1 VAEKKIHNF
10 SEIQLVSR
18 EKFVS
23 ELGSFSVTF
32 ESGKTL
38 QNNFYQDSISIL
50 ENINT
55 LKGMHFQSGEFAQAK
70 LVTVLQGAILDYFI
84 DLRKDSSTYLDY
96 GKVLLDDGN
105 NDMLF
110 IPKGFAHGYITQ
122 KQKTIISYKLDA
134 AYNPDFEI
142 TLLWNDPK
150 INIQWPE
157 VNNMHISKKDI
168 EGLEFKEIEKLL

>member
-1 VAEKKIHNF
+1 MAEKKIHNF

-84 DLRKDSSTYLDY
+84 DLRKDSSTYLNY
-96 GKVLLDDGN
+96 
-105 NDMLF
+105 
-110 IPKGFAHGYITQ
+110 
-122 KQKTIISYKLDA
+122 
-134 AYNPDFEI
+134 
-142 TLLWNDPK
+142 
-150 INIQWPE
+150 
-157 VNNMHISKKDI
+157 
-168 EGLEFKEIEKLL
+168 

>member
-1 VAEKKIHNF
+1 MAEKKIHNF
-10 SEIQLVSR
+10 SEIQIITR
-18 EKFVS
+18 DKFIS

-32 ESGKTL
+32 QRGKTL
-38 QNNFYQDSISIL
+38 QNSFYQDSISIL
-50 ENINT
+50 NKTNT
-55 LKGMHFQSGEFAQAK
+55 LKGMHFQSGKFAQAK

-96 GKVLLDDGN
+96 GKVLLDENN

-122 KQKTIISYKLDA
+122 KQNTIISYKLDA
-134 AYNPDFEI
+134 AYNPEHEI

-157 VNNMHISKKDI
+157 TNNIHISEKDLN
-168 EGLEFKEIEKLL
+168 GLKFKEIEKIL